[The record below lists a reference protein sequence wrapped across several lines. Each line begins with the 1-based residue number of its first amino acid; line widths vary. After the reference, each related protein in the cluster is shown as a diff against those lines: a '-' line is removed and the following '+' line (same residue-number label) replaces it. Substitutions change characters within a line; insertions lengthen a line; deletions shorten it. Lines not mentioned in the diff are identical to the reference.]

1 MSGKTCRASLSFT
14 QYFLSNKSFL
24 LPRTNICRLGSQI
37 DVSELLWSS
46 TPEYIPDSQALPSSY
61 LCFLASWSYQVLVMP
76 GLGSPESVPIT
87 VSMLQNQDVP
97 MKHESGKIS
106 DWLWRLPLI
115 LKLNEVLKKYT
126 NKYAGVFVFKYM
138 SWMLIGSW
146 FQELSLGIA
155 FPGLQVV
162 PGAAAEWLE
171 GRARTTHPHHSG
183 KRKEY
188 WEWPIVMSRRNED
201 GLRHRASLR
210 EGLTRQGVWLPS
222 LAESGTTPVVHLH
235 VNQRHPL

>member
-14 QYFLSNKSFL
+14 QYFLSSKSSFL

-37 DVSELLWSS
+37 DVSELLWSC
-46 TPEYIPDSQALPSSY
+46 TPEYIPDSQALPTSY
-61 LCFLASWSYQVLVMP
+61 QCFLASGSYQVLVMP

-97 MKHESGKIS
+97 MKRESGKIS

-115 LKLNEVLKKYT
+115 LKLNEILKKYT
-126 NKYAGVFVFKYM
+126 NELDAYWF
-138 SWMLIGSW
+138 LI
-146 FQELSLGIA
+146 
-155 FPGLQVV
+155 PGLV
-162 PGAAAEWLE
+162 PRCSFSRSWG
-171 GRARTTHPHHSG
+171 GTRSCSRMVRRQSKDHPHTPQW
-183 KRKEY
+183 KKKEY

-210 EGLTRQGVWLPS
+210 EDLTRQGIWLPS
-222 LAESGTTPVVHLH
+222 LAESGMTPVVHLH
-235 VNQRHPL
+235 VNQRHPV